1 MQSHGCRH
9 DGLANSCVHELYCV
23 RCPCQMMGGLHV
35 RIALFLF
42 GCCAS
47 VGDLCSD
54 FRFLYELKGF
64 KEPWMYLVWDGVHP
78 IHNVFYGRGREL
90 FFLYLLFCPIMAV

>member
-1 MQSHGCRH
+1 MQSHGCGH
-9 DGLANSCVHELYCV
+9 DGLANSRVHELSCV

-47 VGDLCSD
+47 VGDLFEMVCI
-54 FRFLYELKGF
+54 RL
-64 KEPWMYLVWDGVHP
+64 
-78 IHNVFYGRGREL
+78 HNVVYGCGREL
-90 FFLYLLFCPIMAV
+90 VVLSFLLCPTMAVSFYMFCCWCIL

>member
-1 MQSHGCRH
+1 MQSHGCGH
-9 DGLANSCVHELYCV
+9 DGLANSRVHELSCV

-47 VGDLCSD
+47 VGDL
-54 FRFLYELKGF
+54 FLTFVSCMSLKVSN
-64 KEPWMYLVWDGVHP
+64 KTWMYLV
-78 IHNVFYGRGREL
+78 
-90 FFLYLLFCPIMAV
+90 

>member
-1 MQSHGCRH
+1 MQSHGCGH
-9 DGLANSCVHELYCV
+9 DGLANSRVHELCCV

-47 VGDLCSD
+47 VGVFCFD
-54 FRFLYELKGF
+54 FRFSYELKGF
-64 KEPWMYLVWDGVHP
+64 KQTMDVLGV
-78 IHNVFYGRGREL
+78 RW
-90 FFLYLLFCPIMAV
+90 CSCDT

>member
-1 MQSHGCRH
+1 MQSHGCGH
-9 DGLANSCVHELYCV
+9 DGLANSRVHELSCV

-42 GCCAS
+42 GCRAS
-47 VGDLCSD
+47 VVFVSD

-64 KEPWMYLVWDGVHP
+64 KNKPWMYLV
-78 IHNVFYGRGREL
+78 
-90 FFLYLLFCPIMAV
+90 